1 MSTPPSSAPLSLVV
15 FVLDDQRYALRL
27 SAVKQIVR
35 AVEVTPLPQAPR
47 SIRGVVNVRGKVL
60 PVFDLR
66 QRFRLPEREP
76 ELSDCIVLAQTS
88 TRTVA
93 CVVDQVI
100 GVIET
105 TEAKTTS
112 ANEIFPSLDYV
123 EGVVK
128 LSEGLVFIH
137 DLDTFLSPDER
148 QLLEKALSP

>member
-1 MSTPPSSAPLSLVV
+1 MSTTLSPAPLSLVV

-35 AVEVTPLPQAPR
+35 AVEITPLPQVPR
-47 SIRGVVNVRGKVL
+47 SIRGIVNVRGKVL

-76 ELSDCIVLAQTS
+76 ELSDCIVIAQTA
-88 TRTVA
+88 TKTVA

-100 GVIET
+100 GVV
-105 TEAKTTS
+105 EAPESKTTTAS
-112 ANEIFPSLDYV
+112 EIFPSLDHI

-137 DLDTFLSPDER
+137 DLETFLSPAER